1 MPCVWSRRSLLAALL
16 VGSVTTLAGC
26 RVRLESDR
34 PRTPHLPTRVPMPD
48 EQALLRAHRD
58 AVRLQEMAAGLEGA
72 STPLTVLLANVHKLQ
87 AGVFESVLRA
97 GGVPPSEISATPAA
111 TPTRDASATAT
122 PGSTS
127 TPAATGTAGGATSAP
142 ALLPSGLSELI
153 AAEAEG
159 FSAQALSDLTGISR
173 DRVALIGS
181 MTAQRAAAVQLLGG
195 QLPPD
200 GTLRGAVPGPA
211 GGTLTGPVG
220 EVAAI
225 QLDAVRSAVYG
236 FEVVAAQTDAR
247 HRSTAAKTLGALR
260 TTASELERLAG
271 SAARPIPLGYALPFP
286 VGTPAAALKLATHLM
301 RTLLE
306 AIASQ
311 LPAVAGDAADLSGT
325 VQVLT
330 DICVDAVAWQVP
342 LAAFPGLAN
351 P

>member
-1 MPCVWSRRSLLAALL
+1 
-16 VGSVTTLAGC
+16 
-26 RVRLESDR
+26 
-34 PRTPHLPTRVPMPD
+34 MPD

-58 AVRLQEMAAGLEGA
+58 AVRLQEMAAGLESA
-72 STPLTVLLANVHKLQ
+72 STPLTVLLANLHRVQ
-87 AGVFESVLRA
+87 AGVFESVLRS
-97 GGVPPSEISATPAA
+97 GGVPPSEITATPKA
-111 TPTRDASATAT
+111 TPTPIAPARPTA
-122 PGSTS
+122 
-127 TPAATGTAGGATSAP
+127 TPAATGTAGGPTSAP

-200 GTLRGAVPGPA
+200 GTLAGGAVPGPA

-260 TTASELERLAG
+260 TTASELEGLAG
-271 SAARPIPLGYALPFP
+271 SAAKPIPLGYALPFP

-311 LPAVAGDAADLSGT
+311 LPAVAGDAADLTGT

-342 LAAFPGLAN
+342 LAAFPGLASS
-351 P
+351 

>member
-58 AVRLQEMAAGLEGA
+58 AVRLQEMAAGLESA
-72 STPLTVLLANVHKLQ
+72 STPLTVLLANVHRVQ
-87 AGVFESVLRA
+87 DGVFESVLRA
-97 GGVPPSEISATPAA
+97 GGVPPAEITVTPKATPAA
-111 TPTRDASATAT
+111 
-122 PGSTS
+122 

-142 ALLPSGLSELI
+142 ALSPSGLSELI

-181 MTAQRAAAVQLLGG
+181 MTAQRAAAVTLLGG

-200 GTLRGAVPGPA
+200 GTLPGAVPGTA

-260 TTASELERLAG
+260 TTASELEGLAG
-271 SAARPIPLGYALPFP
+271 SAAKPKPLGYALPFP

-301 RTLLE
+301 TTLLE

-311 LPAVAGDAADLSGT
+311 LPAVAGDATDLTGT

-330 DICVDAVAWQVP
+330 DISVDAVAWQVP
-342 LAAFPGLAN
+342 LAAFPGLAH

>member
-1 MPCVWSRRSLLAALL
+1 MPYVWSRRSLLAALL

-26 RVRLESDR
+26 RVRLESDK
-34 PRTPHLPTRVPMPD
+34 PRTPHLPTYLPTREPMPD
-48 EQALLRAHRD
+48 EQALLRAHLD
-58 AVRLQEMAAGLEGA
+58 AVRLQEMAAGLEST
-72 STPLTVLLANVHKLQ
+72 STPLTVLLANVHRVQ
-87 AGVFESVLRA
+87 AGVLESVLRA
-97 GGVPPSEISATPAA
+97 GGVPPTDITARPTA
-111 TPTRDASATAT
+111 TPT
-122 PGSTS
+122 
-127 TPAATGTAGGATSAP
+127 ATGTAGGVTPAP

-159 FSAQALSDLTGISR
+159 SSAPALSDLTGISR
-173 DRVALIGS
+173 DQVALIGS

-195 QLPPD
+195 QLWP
-200 GTLRGAVPGPA
+200 
-211 GGTLTGPVG
+211 GGTLPGPVG
-220 EVAAI
+220 EVAAV

-236 FEVVAAQTDAR
+236 FEVVAAQADAR

-260 TTASELERLAG
+260 TTASELEGLAG
-271 SAARPIPLGYALPFP
+271 SAAKPIPLGYALPFP

-311 LPAVAGDAADLSGT
+311 LPSVAGDAADVTGT
-325 VQVLT
+325 VGLLT
-330 DICVDAVAWQVP
+330 DLCVHAVVWQVP